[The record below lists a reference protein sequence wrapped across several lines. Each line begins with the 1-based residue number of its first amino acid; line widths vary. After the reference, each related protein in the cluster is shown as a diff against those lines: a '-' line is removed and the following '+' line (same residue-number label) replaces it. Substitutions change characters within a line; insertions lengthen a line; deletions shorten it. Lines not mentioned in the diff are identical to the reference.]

1 MERDIIWTE
10 LKVSVLWWLPLN
22 RIVLNNLFWT
32 LTILIRYFRLSF
44 DQEIKYRVRSNLVNL
59 TIPRKLWWESE
70 TAELKTSFCHII
82 FNKQFALVALIF
94 LTHFRSSDNT
104 LKELF
109 LKVSSYSCTHNLNKL
124 KRGFPW
130 DLRRINKLQELK
142 RSIDF
147 SD

>member
-1 MERDIIWTE
+1 MHNISMTITMKLNFGKNLAWNAIFIWTE

-59 TIPRKLWWESE
+59 AIPRKLWWESE
-70 TAELKTSFCHII
+70 TAVLKTSICHVI
-82 FNKQFALVALIF
+82 FNKQFALIALIF

-109 LKVSSYSCTHNLNKL
+109 L
-124 KRGFPW
+124 
-130 DLRRINKLQELK
+130 
-142 RSIDF
+142 
-147 SD
+147 